1 MKILSKKN
9 WEKYQQMM
17 CDLQMELGEAA
28 ENNKTYHEQVEYL
41 RKTLG
46 DVTAQIEKYAYD
58 IDDYLKE
65 IKRLKCLLTKNKI
78 DYKKKGDKN
87 GKK

>member
-17 CDLQMELGEAA
+17 CDLQMDLGEAV
-28 ENNKTYHEQVEYL
+28 ENNKTYYEQVEYL
-41 RKTLG
+41 RQALG
-46 DVTAQIEKYAYD
+46 DATARNEKYAYD

-87 GKK
+87 GRK